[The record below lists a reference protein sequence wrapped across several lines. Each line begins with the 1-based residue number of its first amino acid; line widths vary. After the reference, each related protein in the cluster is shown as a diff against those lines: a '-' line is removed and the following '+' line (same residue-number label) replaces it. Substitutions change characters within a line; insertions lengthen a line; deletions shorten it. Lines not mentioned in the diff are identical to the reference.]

1 MSITNLSRNKVRGS
15 RLLSRSLRNRFKLS
29 EINKKTTVIFVHA
42 DQKIQKPLLIPTFFL
57 KYWRFFFLT
66 SFLFVF
72 MGLYPIYSETKS
84 YFLVQQQD
92 LNRERENVIN
102 YSNEVKKKYGL
113 LLDQINGVNSL
124 LASKGIQGVNESSI
138 NPEFLILPG
147 FSFTNVF
154 NHFVEGFKSNLSET
168 PICAPVVGQVSSD
181 FGLRLSPI
189 TKKEYEVHRGLDF
202 KAKYGD
208 LVVSTAKGIVEFAGF
223 KGSYGNLVI
232 INHGD
237 KYQTYYGHLSEIF
250 VKKNQ
255 EVEINFP
262 IGKVGSTGR
271 STGPHLHYEIR
282 KNGEIINPMNF
293 IITE

>member
-1 MSITNLSRNKVRGS
+1 
-15 RLLSRSLRNRFKLS
+15 
-29 EINKKTTVIFVHA
+29 
-42 DQKIQKPLLIPTFFL
+42 
-57 KYWRFFFLT
+57 
-66 SFLFVF
+66 

-84 YFLVQQQD
+84 YFLVQQQE

-113 LLDQINGVNSL
+113 LLDQINEVNSL

-154 NHFVEGFKSNLSET
+154 NHFVEGFKSHLSET
-168 PICAPVVGQVSSD
+168 PIGAPVVGQISSD

-202 KAKYGD
+202 KANYGD

-232 INHGD
+232 IKHGN